1 VKTLALV
8 VALLASIQ
16 LSAGCKAKEHAPKKQ
31 KPVAGM
37 TDVEIQRGEDACK
50 AYVDKICA
58 CAQTKP
64 ELASGCQLAKA
75 MPEAMQLSLAV
86 AATPDSKPDIVEQ
99 SYDSAKKTI
108 ANCIQETAKLPTLGC
123 N

>member
-1 VKTLALV
+1 MKSLALV
-8 VALLASIQ
+8 LALLA
-16 LSAGCKAKEHAPKKQ
+16 ATGCKTKEHAPKKQ

-58 CAQTKP
+58 CAQTKT
-64 ELASGCQLAKA
+64 ELASSCQLAKA

-86 AATPDSKPDIVEQ
+86 AANPDSKPDVVEE

>member
-1 VKTLALV
+1 MKSVAAALALV
-8 VALLASIQ
+8 ASIMA
-16 LSAGCKAKEHAPKKQ
+16 SGGCKAKQHAPKQ

-50 AYVDKICA
+50 AYVDKICG
-58 CAQTKP
+58 CAATKP
-64 ELASGCQLAKA
+64 DLAGPCQLAKSL
-75 MPEAMQLSLAV
+75 PEAMQLSLAV
-86 AATPDSKPDIVEQ
+86 AANPESKPETVEQ
-99 SYDSAKKTI
+99 AYESAKKTI

>member
-1 VKTLALV
+1 MKSLALV
-8 VALLASIQ
+8 ASLLAVM
-16 LSAGCKAKEHAPKKQ
+16 GCKTKEHAPKKQ
-31 KPVAGM
+31 KPVAAM

-50 AYVDKICA
+50 AYVDKICG

-64 ELASGCQLAKA
+64 DLAGACQLAKA

-86 AATPDSKPDIVEQ
+86 AANPDSKPDIVEQ